1 MPRPEYPPALGSRLA
16 TGSLSPARCRR
27 RSRRTRRPPASG
39 SRPARWKR
47 WSGSSTGRRGK
58 QEGGCFYPL
67 PVDSITL
74 ARRAKARQVEEA
86 LARAGMKSDWPAEP
100 EDTGGVLIHVDVGV
114 GAEERPSELAF
125 ATLGSWVGNDS
136 LLTAATPE
144 DGWDYRRSLPGKPNF
159 YGRAGTVMVVVQG
172 GTYGME
178 DTTMATLAARVR
190 DRIPD
195 LPFPV
200 PNAAASAPP
209 GPDPCSVLSRAEA
222 ESVLGPLVVGPYR
235 VREGG
240 ALADP
245 RGESCAYY
253 SGKHRALLLTP
264 HFTNG
269 AGEMRFS
276 TGTRWAGSVGV
287 VDREAEG
294 ADTLEG
300 PWDEAA
306 IGVDGQLAMLKGAGC
321 SRSPS
326 SPRPRISPARFGWR
340 ARRSPR
346 ARRGTTDRAPAARE
360 ELAMATPTEASRPRY
375 LGPPTASSSSRRRPG
390 TGAPPGG
397 SPRSLPSLWR

>member
-1 MPRPEYPPALGSRLA
+1 MMEHVAMPTVNWILRCLAAAQLVTA
-16 TGSLSPARCRR
+16 TGCGGGGADAEVRVPAGAGLPSGDRKPQPGSLPEKIAAH
-27 RSRRTRRPPASG
+27 PASPCEWI
-39 SRPARWKR
+39 PAGEVEAVVGKL
-47 WSGSSTGRRGK
+47 SGPPR
-58 QEGGCFYPL
+58 QHEGGCFYPL

-74 ARRAKARQVEEA
+74 ARRAKARQVQEA

-136 LLTAATPE
+136 FLAAKAPE

-195 LPFPV
+195 LPFPA
-200 PNAAASAPP
+200 PNAAASVPP

-235 VREGG
+235 VRQGG
-240 ALADP
+240 SLADP
-245 RGESCAYY
+245 GGKSCAYY

-269 AGEMRFS
+269 AGEMR
-276 TGTRWAGSVGV
+276 SVRARGGLGLAGV
-287 VDREAEG
+287 VDRAAEG

-300 PWDEAA
+300 PWDEVA
-306 IGVDGQLAMLKGAGC
+306 IGVYGQLAMLKGGRMLEIAYLTSATDIPGAIRLAH
-321 SRSPS
+321 SAL
-326 SPRPRISPARFGWR
+326 PRLVAVR
-340 ARRSPR
+340 
-346 ARRGTTDRAPAARE
+346 
-360 ELAMATPTEASRPRY
+360 
-375 LGPPTASSSSRRRPG
+375 
-390 TGAPPGG
+390 
-397 SPRSLPSLWR
+397 